1 MRQRK
6 AFKVPHK
13 SLPRPVSIVYRRL
26 PNDVRHLPGVLRQVS
41 AARLVI
47 ESPIIVERPQH
58 VLGRDI
64 ADTGFLAI
72 WFLYRNRWYDVG
84 KFYDRQRNLVG
95 YYCDII
101 KPVNK
106 LLRTPGKTSR
116 VTDLF
121 LDLWITPEGEYVVLD
136 EDEFEAALE
145 HGYLSKNL
153 ADQARKQMGS
163 LIQNVKA
170 GRFPPLAVRKVETYM
185 KRIAE

>member
-1 MRQRK
+1 
-6 AFKVPHK
+6 VPNR

-26 PNDVRHLPGVLRQVS
+26 PNDVRELPGVLRQVS

-47 ESPIIVERPQH
+47 ESPIIVERPQR
-58 VLGRDI
+58 VLGRVI
-64 ADTGFLAI
+64 ADSGFLAI

-101 KPVNK
+101 KPLNK

-136 EDEFEAALE
+136 QDEFEAALD
-145 HGYLSKNL
+145 HGYLSKNV

-163 LIQNVKA
+163 LIQKVRA
-170 GRFPPLAVRKVETYM
+170 GRFPPLAAQEVELSTERTS
-185 KRIAE
+185 K